1 MKWGV
6 LCVLLTQSCR
16 KEYSKEDMDLPVVV
30 VPTPPMPPVAQ
41 PAMCSY
47 APYKIGSSFNY
58 QIVNVASNDTFLY
71 TIDVKRD
78 TLLNGI
84 RYAVLNS
91 GTTEQYINC
100 NNNGVYSV
108 YEPAVI
114 LPNYQTSAGIRRF
127 LYDYK
132 ELGGTWSDTI
142 NLINAGQKQTGLL
155 QYTVLEKGT
164 SKTVLGK
171 VYTDVIGVRQDAA
184 LLINGKVY
192 PLNTIATYYYSPGVG
207 YIETDNAT
215 DTIRIKSYNNHI

>member
-1 MKWGV
+1 MTWGV

-16 KEYSKEDMDLPVVV
+16 KEYSKEDLDLPVVV
-30 VPTPPMPPVAQ
+30 APIPPVPPVAEQ

-47 APYKIGSSFNY
+47 NPYKIGSSFNY

-71 TIDVKRD
+71 TINVKRD
-78 TLLNGI
+78 TILHGI
-84 RYAVLNS
+84 RYSVLNS
-91 GTTEQYINC
+91 GSAEQYIGC
-100 NNNGVYSV
+100 NDGVYSL
-108 YEPAVI
+108 YEQAVV
-114 LPNYQTSAGIRRF
+114 LPNYQTTAGVRRF

-132 ELGGTWSDTI
+132 EKDGTWSDTI
-142 NLINAGQKQTGLL
+142 NIVNAGQQQTGLL

-171 VYTDVIGVRQDAA
+171 VYNNVIGVRQDAA

-215 DTIRIKSYNNHI
+215 DTIRIKSYNNAD